1 MAERKRSRI
10 ETLAAALFF
19 ALCFLSSVYLAYRT
33 SEYIFDS
40 DASSELVLAE
50 LLSRQGSILSSDWFY
65 STELRVLNTQLVYAP
80 LFHIFP

>member
-19 ALCFLSSVYLAYRT
+19 ALCFLSSAYLAYRT

-50 LLSRQGSILSSDWFY
+50 LL
-65 STELRVLNTQLVYAP
+65 
-80 LFHIFP
+80 